1 MTSLDRLI
9 GEFVD
14 AWNAGRRPD
23 AADYLQRADPADR
36 PELARQL
43 DVWMLAA
50 PTPAFD
56 DDARAAIRAE
66 PALAAAL
73 QAAAEQREP
82 LAARMPRLRERAGLA
97 VDDVARRLAALFE
110 LSDVTRTTG
119 YLERLEHDDLD
130 ERRLSRR
137 LLTGLA
143 AILGVDPDALRPAAA
158 PASALYRA
166 DDTSSFTA
174 DDLDALSRAALTPA
188 PEEHLDDVDRLF
200 VGGPGA

>member
-1 MTSLDRLI
+1 MTSIEQLI

-23 AADYLQRADPADR
+23 AAEYLTRADPADR
-36 PELARQL
+36 SELAQQL
-43 DVWMLAA
+43 DAWMLVA

-56 DDARAAIRAE
+56 DDALAAIRTE

-73 QAAAEQREP
+73 QAAAEQSQP
-82 LAARMPRLRERAGLA
+82 LASRVHRLRERAGLA
-97 VDDVARRLAALFE
+97 VDDVARQLTAVFDLGDT
-110 LSDVTRTTG
+110 SRTTA
-119 YLERLEHDDLD
+119 YLERLEGDALD

-143 AILGVDPDALRPAAA
+143 AILGADPDALRPAAA
-158 PASALYRA
+158 PAGALYRA
-166 DDTSSFTA
+166 DDATAFTA
-174 DDLDALSRAALTPA
+174 DDLDALSRAALAPA
-188 PEEHLDDVDRLF
+188 PAEELDDVDRLF

>member
-1 MTSLDRLI
+1 MTSVDQLI

-23 AADYLQRADPADR
+23 AAAYLDRADPTDR
-36 PELARQL
+36 GELARQL
-43 DVWMLAA
+43 DAWMLVA
-50 PTPAFD
+50 PTPD
-56 DDARAAIRAE
+56 YDETARAAIRKE

-73 QAAAEQREP
+73 EAAAELREP
-82 LAARMPRLRERAGLA
+82 LSARMPRLRERAGLA
-97 VDDVARRLAALFE
+97 
-110 LSDVTRTTG
+110 LSDVSRRLVALFDLTDEKRTST
-119 YLERLEHDDLD
+119 YLQRLEAGELD

-143 AILGVDPDALRPAAA
+143 AVLGADPDALRPAVA

-166 DDTSSFTA
+166 DDADAFTV

-188 PEEHLDDVDRLF
+188 PDDQLDDIDRLF
-200 VGGPGA
+200 LGGPGA